1 MLPRVLCIL
10 PNRRNVSFSLEENF
24 REEMVKN
31 LSNDDGD
38 GNENGKKAIGLD
50 WQNDNFARSS
60 LFCTFLCR
68 LCTTTTWK
76 CLNSRFVEGGNTRQ
90 PLSFSFPELWYSATE
105 FNSIGKFITWRGNS
119 TLNCT
124 RKPIS
129 HESRSDECD
138 IGFQV
143 QFNVE
148 FSSQVMN
155 FPWIA

>member
-1 MLPRVLCIL
+1 MWNWIL
-10 PNRRNVSFSLEENF
+10 GHCTWQQLDNCFAKIIILNAFFFAVGGAVFIMNSKVQLRKSSSKEYL
-24 REEMVKN
+24 
-31 LSNDDGD
+31 
-38 GNENGKKAIGLD
+38 KAILHHFVLIYSRAFFNCQWMCG
-50 WQNDNFARSS
+50 AETS
-60 LFCTFLCR
+60 LWFDQSVT
-68 LCTTTTWK
+68 
-76 CLNSRFVEGGNTRQ
+76 SIGGER
-90 PLSFSFPELWYSATE
+90 A
-105 FNSIGKFITWRGNS
+105 NSIGKFITWRGNS

-129 HESRSDECD
+129 HESRSDSCD